1 MTGSPGS
8 CPPPGW
14 PAEEGGCGALP
25 TRRCEDFKKAFRPH
39 VAERAVAC
47 INALN
52 PAQRCDPNRL
62 ELCGHSAL
70 MSACSID
77 EVPEATDAASDEVTA
92 HCMSILRACDG
103 VMPGTT
109 LRDCRATL
117 AGMSVLGRDRMVACM
132 KSHCPDKGLLFCE
145 AVLDTK

>member
-1 MTGSPGS
+1 MTGSPGT

-25 TRRCEDFKKAFRPH
+25 THRCEDFKKAFRPH

-47 INALN
+47 INALT
-52 PAQRCDPNRL
+52 PAQRCDPKRL

-70 MSACSID
+70 MTSCSID
-77 EVPEATDAASDEVTA
+77 DLPDVADAGADEVTA
-92 HCMSILRACDG
+92 HCTAILQGCAG

-109 LRDCRATL
+109 MRDCRATL
-117 AGMSVLGRDRMVACM
+117 AGMNVLGRDRMVACM
-132 KSHCPDKGLLFCE
+132 KTHCTDKGLLYCE
-145 AVLDTK
+145 ANIDAK